1 TVTSIRPGHT
11 YGEGGNN
18 LRHALGDGNC
28 HVDRLQKE
36 QPIIVHGN
44 GTSFWPTCHRDD
56 VAVAFV
62 GAVGNEKAKGRG
74 YHVAGEE
81 WMTWEGY
88 HQGLAKAI
96 GAKTPE
102 FVYIPTDALVR
113 MAPQEAMLT
122 AVNFNYNNLFDNTAA
137 REDLGFR
144 VTIPWVAGA
153 RRTIMWLEE
162 NGMLEKSE
170 DFLFYDRIIEAWRQ
184 AIEKLG

>member
-1 TVTSIRPGHT
+1 
-11 YGEGGNN
+11 
-18 LRHALGDGNC
+18 
-28 HVDRLQKE
+28 
-36 QPIIVHGN
+36 
-44 GTSFWPTCHRDD
+44 
-56 VAVAFV
+56 
-62 GAVGNEKAKGRG
+62 
-74 YHVAGEE
+74 
-81 WMTWEGY
+81 MTWEGY

-153 RRTIMWLEE
+153 RRTIKWLEE